1 LARPDVFDADRQGQ
15 GCAVGTAA
23 HPNVMII
30 VEGNDLETPR
40 PAVQEACTDLD
51 ESAGEERMRVG

>member
-1 LARPDVFDADRQGQ
+1 
-15 GCAVGTAA
+15 
-23 HPNVMII
+23 MII

-40 PAVQEACTDLD
+40 PAVQEACADLD